1 MLLENKTQ
9 EKLEINSLS
18 QALKSFSKFKMY
30 DLAYYFYKTSD
41 INVTDYLK
49 TLKIKLFVTGDDLIK
64 LGYKKGKLF
73 SEIFD
78 LLLTEKLK
86 NPSVL
91 STLTDELAFI
101 RKSFPLD

>member
-1 MLLENKTQ
+1 M
-9 EKLEINSLS
+9 II
-18 QALKSFSKFKMY
+18 
-30 DLAYYFYKTSD
+30 LAYYFYKTSD

-49 TLKIKLFVTGDDLIK
+49 ASEIKLFTTGDDLIK

-78 LLLTEKLK
+78 LLLIEKLN

-91 STLTDELAFI
+91 PTLADELAFI